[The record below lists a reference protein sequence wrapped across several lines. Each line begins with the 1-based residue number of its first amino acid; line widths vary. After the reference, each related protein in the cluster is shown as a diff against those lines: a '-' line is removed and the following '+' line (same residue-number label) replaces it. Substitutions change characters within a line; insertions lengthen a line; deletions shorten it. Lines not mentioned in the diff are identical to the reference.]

1 MEIESIKSVGTA
13 NSGTTRQFGSGVSL
27 ADAIKGRKSA
37 VSSTASV
44 SARQGVV
51 AKPVGEWHIGDT
63 AHHKKWG
70 DGMVLDVSGTGS
82 NMELKIA
89 FPEVGLKRLLA
100 QMAPIEKVEK

>member
-1 MEIESIKSVGTA
+1 M
-13 NSGTTRQFGSGVSL
+13 
-27 ADAIKGRKSA
+27 
-37 VSSTASV
+37 
-44 SARQGVV
+44 
-51 AKPVGEWHIGDT
+51 
-63 AHHKKWG
+63 G